1 MLSTKTTGLVPASTI
16 VSAAQ
21 AAFCALAESFSTN
34 VADRDFLSVI
44 LAKCAFSNE
53 LYKNEDGIAE
63 WVVSAFDS
71 VKQLK
76 NPQTVKQATVWNKVG
91 GKVATGFSL
100 FK

>member
-1 MLSTKTTGLVPASTI
+1 MLELPTDVMGYPVTVYYHLEDEHKQVVREEQAIVP
-16 VSAAQ
+16 
-21 AAFCALAESFSTN
+21 
-34 VADRDFLSVI
+34 
-44 LAKCAFSNE
+44 
-53 LYKNEDGIAE
+53 NEDGSAE
-63 WVVSAFDS
+63 WVFSAFES